1 MLKIWVR
8 ISHQLSPGLR
18 RIISS
23 VGWLSLEK
31 ILSVVVNLT
40 IGIYVI
46 RYLGAGSFGKLSYCL
61 SIVGMFEAIA
71 KLGLDAIVLRNLVQE
86 QEATPDILGTALI
99 LKLAASLFTWALI
112 AVVLPTLSSDPQ
124 IHWMTKLIALAL
136 ILRTSEVIEFWFRAQ
151 VLAKPMAILGS
162 LRLLISSALKIGL
175 IYGRFSLIAFVWL
188 LLAEEVLQ
196 TIGNVVIYW
205 RYSSLQL
212 PQAKKSWFFW
222 KFNWHFNFG
231 QAKDMLHDSWP
242 LILSGM
248 MITIYM
254 KIDQVM
260 LGNMASN
267 EVLGNYAAA
276 VKFSEVWYFFPLA
289 VCTSVFPSIMRAKQ
303 ESEQEYYAR
312 LQQLYDLLAW
322 IALVIA
328 IIMTFGSGLLVKTLL
343 GAEYLAAGKI
353 LVLHIWAGS
362 FVFLGVARSQ
372 WLMAENLTRLSFACT
387 FLGTLV
393 NLGLNFWLIPLYGG
407 NGAAIATVISYAT
420 VSHFACLIYPQL
432 AHTGWM
438 LTKALFIPARIRQ
451 NLIYWSQFKQI
462 FSGVK
467 DEG

>member
-1 MLKIWVR
+1 
-8 ISHQLSPGLR
+8 
-18 RIISS
+18 

-31 ILSVVVNLT
+31 ILSVVINLT
-40 IGIYVI
+40 VGIYVI

-86 QEATPDILGTALI
+86 PEATPDILGTALM
-99 LKLAASLFTWALI
+99 LKLAASLFTLALI
-112 AVVLPTLSSDPQ
+112 EVVLPTLGSDPQ
-124 IHWMTKLIALAL
+124 NHWMTKLIALAL

-162 LRLLISSALKIGL
+162 LRLLIGSALKIGL
-175 IYGRFSLIAFVWL
+175 IYGGFSLIAFVWL

-205 RYSSLQL
+205 RYSPRKLS
-212 PQAKKSWFFW
+212 PQQSWLRW
-222 KFNWHFNFG
+222 KFNWKFNFG
-231 QAKDMLHDSWP
+231 RAKEMLHDSWP

-267 EVLGNYAAA
+267 EVVGNYAAA

-303 ESEQEYYAR
+303 ESEQEYYAK

-322 IALVIA
+322 IALAIA
-328 IIMTFGSGLLVKTLL
+328 IVMTFGSGILVKVLL
-343 GAEYLAAGKI
+343 GQEYIAAGKI
-353 LVLHIWAGS
+353 LVLHIWAGP

-387 FLGTLV
+387 FLGTVV

-420 VSHFACLIYPQL
+420 VSHVACLIYPQL
-432 AHTGWM
+432 THTGWM
-438 LTKALFIPARIRQ
+438 LTKALFIPLRLRQ

-462 FSGVK
+462 FSGFK
-467 DEG
+467 RKG

>member
-1 MLKIWVR
+1 MLNIWVR

-18 RIISS
+18 QIISS

-31 ILSVVVNLT
+31 ILSVVINLT
-40 IGIYVI
+40 VGIYVI
-46 RYLGAGSFGKLSYCL
+46 RYLGSGSFGKLSYCL

-86 QEATPDILGTALI
+86 QEATSDILGTALI
-99 LKLAASLFTWALI
+99 LKLAASLFTLTLI
-112 AVVLPTLSSDPQ
+112 AVVLPTLGLDPQ
-124 IHWMTKLIALAL
+124 IHRMTKVIAIAL
-136 ILRTSEVIEFWFRAQ
+136 ILRSSEVIEFWFRAQ

-162 LRLLISSALKIGL
+162 LRLLVSSAMKISL
-175 IYGRFSLIAFVWL
+175 IYGQFSLMAFVWL

-196 TIGNVVIYW
+196 TIGNVGIYW
-205 RYSSLQL
+205 RYS
-212 PQAKKSWFFW
+212 PQQFFQPKSWFLW
-222 KFNWHFNFG
+222 KFNFG
-231 QAKDMLHDSWP
+231 RGKEMLHDSCP

-267 EVLGNYAAA
+267 EVVGNYAAA

-289 VCTSVFPSIMRAKQ
+289 VCTSVFPSILRAKQ
-303 ESEQEYYAR
+303 ESDQEYYAK

-322 IALVIA
+322 IALAIA
-328 IIMTFGSGLLVKTLL
+328 IIMTFGASLLVKTLL
-343 GAEYLAAGKI
+343 GPEYLAAGKI
-353 LVLHIWAGS
+353 LVLHIWAGP

-387 FLGTLV
+387 FLGTVV

-420 VSHFACLIYPQL
+420 VSHLSCLIYPQL
-432 AHTGWM
+432 NHTGWM

-451 NLIYWSQFKQI
+451 NLIYWGQFKQI
-462 FSGVK
+462 LFGVK
-467 DEG
+467 DKG

>member
-1 MLKIWVR
+1 MFNIWVR

-31 ILSVVVNLT
+31 ILSMVINLT
-40 IGIYVI
+40 VGIYVI
-46 RYLGAGSFGKLSYCL
+46 RYLGADSFGKLSYCL

-99 LKLAASLFTWALI
+99 LKLAASLSTLALI
-112 AVVLPTLSSDPQ
+112 AVMLPNLSADPQ
-124 IHWMTKLIALAL
+124 IHLMTKLIALVL

-162 LRLLISSALKIGL
+162 LRLLIGSALKIGL
-175 IYGRFSLIAFVWL
+175 IYGGFSLIAFVWL

-196 TIGNVVIYW
+196 TIGNVGIYW
-205 RYSSLQL
+205 RYSPLQL
-212 PQAKKSWFFW
+212 PEPKSWLLW
-222 KFNWHFNFG
+222 KFNFG
-231 QAKDMLHDSWP
+231 RAKKMLHDSWP

-267 EVLGNYAAA
+267 EMVGNYAAA

-289 VCTSVFPSIMRAKQ
+289 VCTSAFPSIMRAKQ
-303 ESEQEYYAR
+303 ESEPEYYAK

-328 IIMTFGSGLLVKTLL
+328 IIMTFGAELLVKSLL
-343 GAEYLAAGKI
+343 GPEYLAAGKI
-353 LVLHIWAGS
+353 LVLHIWAGP

-387 FLGTLV
+387 FLGTVV

-432 AHTGWM
+432 THTGWM
-438 LTKALFIPARIRQ
+438 LTKALFIPARTRQ
-451 NLIYWSQFKQI
+451 NLIYWSQFRQI
-462 FSGVK
+462 FFGVK
-467 DEG
+467 DQG

>member
-1 MLKIWVR
+1 MLKIWVK

-18 RIISS
+18 QIISS

-31 ILSVVVNLT
+31 ILRVVINLT
-40 IGIYVI
+40 VGIYVI
-46 RYLGAGSFGKLSYCL
+46 RYLGADSFGQLSYCL

-86 QEATPDILGTALI
+86 PEATSDILGSAFI
-99 LKLAASLFTWALI
+99 LKLVASLFTLALI
-112 AVVLPTLSSDPQ
+112 AVVLPTLGSDPQ
-124 IHWMTKLIALAL
+124 IHRMTKLIAVAL
-136 ILRTSEVIEFWFRAQ
+136 ILRSSEVVEFWFRAQ
-151 VLAKPMAILGS
+151 VLAKPTAIVGS
-162 LRLLISSALKIGL
+162 LRLLISSTLKIGL
-175 IYGRFSLIAFVWL
+175 IYRGFSLMAFVWL
-188 LLAEEVLQ
+188 FLAEEVWQ
-196 TIGNVVIYW
+196 TIANVVIYW
-205 RYSSLQL
+205 RYRSQQFP
-212 PQAKKSWFFW
+212 PQTPWFVW
-222 KFNWHFNFG
+222 QFNFVR
-231 QAKDMLHDSWP
+231 AKEMLGDSWP

-260 LGNMASN
+260 LGNMASS
-267 EVLGNYAAA
+267 EVVGNYAAA

-303 ESEQEYYAR
+303 EGAAKYYAK

-328 IIMTFGSGLLVKTLL
+328 IIMTFASGLLVKTLL
-343 GAEYLAAGKI
+343 GTEYLAAGKI
-353 LVLHIWAGS
+353 LVLHIWAGP

-387 FLGTLV
+387 FLGTVV

-407 NGAAIATVISYAT
+407 HGAAIATVLSYAT

-432 AHTGWM
+432 NHTGWM
-438 LTKALFIPARIRQ
+438 LTKALLIPIRLRQ
-451 NLIYWSQFKQI
+451 NLSYWHQLQEI
-462 FSGVK
+462 FFEVK
-467 DEG
+467 SKS